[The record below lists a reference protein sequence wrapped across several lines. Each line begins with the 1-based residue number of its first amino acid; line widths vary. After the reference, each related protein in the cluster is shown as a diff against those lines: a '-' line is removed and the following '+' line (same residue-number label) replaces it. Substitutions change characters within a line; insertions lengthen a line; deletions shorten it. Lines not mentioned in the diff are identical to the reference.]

1 MFFLYKWNS
10 PAIQENKV
18 ATLQCISGTGSLRVG
33 SEFLARY
40 HEVKNFSWLLSV
52 FLLPHFMHDC

>member
-18 ATLQCISGTGSLRVG
+18 ATMQYISGTGSLRVE

-40 HEVKNFSWLLSV
+40 HEVKKFSWLLSV

>member
-10 PAIQENKV
+10 PAIQENRV
-18 ATLQCISGTGSLRVG
+18 ATVQCLSGTGSLRVG
-33 SEFLARY
+33 GEFLARHY

-52 FLLPHFMHDC
+52 SLLPDFNA

>member
-18 ATLQCISGTGSLRVG
+18 ATVQCISSTRPLRVG

-40 HEVKNFSWLLSV
+40 HEVKNFS
-52 FLLPHFMHDC
+52 